1 MNNRKIRVALTHG
14 DTNGIGYELIFK
26 TFAAPEMLELCTP
39 VVYGSPKIA
48 AYHRK
53 ALDIQANFSIINT
66 ADEVCD
72 GRINLMTCFDDE
84 VKVELGTPTEESG
97 QAAVRALDRAMTDYR
112 EGVYD
117 VLVAAP
123 MSVGG
128 IKFGNIAFD
137 SLENYLHTCL
147 GEGAQA
153 ATLYLNDF
161 MHVAMVSDAQPV
173 KAAVE
178 SITLESIVNKA
189 ALLYLT
195 LKRDLRVDNPRIAV
209 LGLNPKADGAEERDV
224 IRPAV
229 AKLSEAGMCAFGPYA
244 ADTFFGSNDYDA
256 FDGILAMYH
265 DQAMLPFRTLSVEE
279 GVSTVAN
286 LPIVCTKTNYTPMFE
301 VAGQGVVDENPFRQ
315 AVYLAIDIHRNR
327 LSYDEPL
334 KNPLPKLYHERREE
348 HDKSRFNVPKRHVR
362 VGQQDGKPVSDEK

>member
-39 VVYGSPKIA
+39 IIYGSPKIA

-53 ALDIQANFSIINT
+53 ALDTQANFSIINT
-66 ADEVCD
+66 GDEVCD

-123 MSVGG
+123 MSADG
-128 IKFGNIAFD
+128 IKFGNLTFD
-137 SLENYLHTCL
+137 SLENYLQTCL
-147 GEGAQA
+147 GEGKQTT
-153 ATLYLNDF
+153 TLYLNDF
-161 MHVAMVSDAQPV
+161 MHVAMVPDDQPL
-173 KAAVE
+173 KAAME
-178 SITLESIVNKA
+178 SVTLENIIHKA
-189 ALLYLT
+189 AILYLT
-195 LKRDLRVDNPRIAV
+195 LKRDLRVANPRIAV
-209 LGLNPKADGAEERDV
+209 LGLNPKADGAEEQEI

-229 AKLSEAGMCAFGPYA
+229 AKLSDAGMCAFGPYA
-244 ADTFFGSNDYDA
+244 AETFFGSNDYDA

-265 DQAMLPFRTLSVEE
+265 DQAMLPFKTLSLEE
-279 GVSTVAN
+279 GVSAIAN

-301 VAGQGVVDENPFRQ
+301 VAGQGVINENPLRQ
-315 AVYLAIDIHRNR
+315 AVYLAIDIYRNR
-327 LSYDEPL
+327 FNYDEPM
-334 KNPLPKLYHERREE
+334 KNPLPKLYHERRE
-348 HDKSRFNVPKRHVR
+348 DRGKGRFNASKRQMKGEQQASQPK
-362 VGQQDGKPVSDEK
+362 KDEK

>member
-39 VVYGSPKIA
+39 IIYGSPKIA

-123 MSVGG
+123 MSADG
-128 IKFGNIAFD
+128 IKFGNLTFD
-137 SLENYLHTCL
+137 SLENYLQTCL
-147 GEGAQA
+147 GEGKQTT
-153 ATLYLNDF
+153 TLYLNDF
-161 MHVAMVSDAQPV
+161 MHVAMVADDQPL
-173 KAAVE
+173 KAAME
-178 SITLESIVNKA
+178 SITLENIVHKA
-189 ALLYLT
+189 AILYLT
-195 LKRDLRVDNPRIAV
+195 LKRDLRVANPRIAV
-209 LGLNPKADGAEERDV
+209 LGLNPKADGAEEQEI

-229 AKLSEAGMCAFGPYA
+229 AKLSDAGMCAFGPYA
-244 ADTFFGSNDYDA
+244 AETFFGSNEYDA

-265 DQAMLPFRTLSVEE
+265 DQAMLPFKTLSLEE
-279 GVSTVAN
+279 GVSTIAN

-301 VAGQGVVDENPFRQ
+301 VAGQGVINENPLRQ
-315 AVYLAIDIHRNR
+315 AVYLAIDIYRNR
-327 LSYDEPL
+327 FNYDEPM
-334 KNPLPKLYHERREE
+334 KNPLPKLYHERRE
-348 HDKSRFNVPKRHVR
+348 DRGKGRFNAPKRQMK
-362 VGQQDGKPVSDEK
+362 GEQQASQPKKDEK

>member
-39 VVYGSPKIA
+39 IIYGSPKIA

-66 ADEVCD
+66 GEEVCD

-97 QAAVRALDRAMTDYR
+97 QAAVRALDRAVTDYR

-123 MSVGG
+123 MSADG
-128 IKFGNIAFD
+128 IKFGNLTFD
-137 SLENYLHTCL
+137 SLENYLQTCL
-147 GEGAQA
+147 GEGKQTT
-153 ATLYLNDF
+153 TLYLNDF
-161 MHVAMVSDAQPV
+161 MHVAMVADDQPL
-173 KAAVE
+173 KAAME
-178 SITLESIVNKA
+178 SITLENIVHKA
-189 ALLYLT
+189 AILYLT
-195 LKRDLRVDNPRIAV
+195 LKRDLRVANPRIAV
-209 LGLNPKADGAEERDV
+209 LGLNPKADGAEEQEI

-229 AKLSEAGMCAFGPYA
+229 AKLSDAGMCAFGPYA
-244 ADTFFGSNDYDA
+244 AETFFGSGDYDA

-265 DQAMLPFRTLSVEE
+265 DQAMLPFKTLSLEE
-279 GVSTVAN
+279 GVSAIAN

-301 VAGQGVVDENPFRQ
+301 VAGQSVINENPLRQ
-315 AVYLAIDIHRNR
+315 AVYLAIDIYRNR
-327 LSYDEPL
+327 FNYDEPM

-348 HDKSRFNVPKRHVR
+348 RGKGRFNVPKRQMK
-362 VGQQDGKPVSDEK
+362 GEQQASQPKKDEK